1 MAPIWKLS
9 SRVKAI
15 ENIRALVGLD
25 VNVPGGLDLNIEESI
40 GADGVDSLYLAPQ
53 PLNVAVN
60 GPVDAIESIDVDGVD
75 SPDPAPQLLNVAVNG
90 PINVSV
96 NAPGQK
102 STRKMK
108 ELSYALVAPLFKKTK
123 KEAAKEL
130 RVSQSTLAVWCRRNN
145 IPRWPYRLVSS
156 MENMLS
162 NIQECGMDG
171 FLKEK
176 GSSFTMSEIAD
187 KKRSFEANPSEPIED
202 SVLLLRTRM
211 HRAVHYKRRKVVKKV
226 VKDNS

>member
-15 ENIRALVGLD
+15 ENTRALVELDLNVLGGLD
-25 VNVPGGLDLNIEESI
+25 VNIEELI
-40 GADGVDSLYLAPQ
+40 GADGVDS
-53 PLNVAVN
+53 
-60 GPVDAIESIDVDGVD
+60 
-75 SPDPAPQLLNVAVNG
+75 PDTAPQLLNDAVNDAV
-90 PINVSV
+90 NASV
-96 NAPGQK
+96 NAPAQK
-102 STRKMK
+102 STRKRK

-156 MENMLS
+156 METMLS

-176 GSSFTMSEIAD
+176 GLSFTVSEIED
-187 KKRSFEANPSEPIED
+187 KKRSFEANPSEPLDD
-202 SVLLLRTRM
+202 SVLLLRSRM
-211 HRAVHYKRRKVVKKV
+211 HRAADYKRKKVVKKV
-226 VKDNS
+226 IKDNS

>member
-40 GADGVDSLYLAPQ
+40 GA
-53 PLNVAVN
+53 
-60 GPVDAIESIDVDGVD
+60 DGVD